1 MSDLFKRI
9 PIIYSDDV
17 NVRLY
22 YLQNLHSF
30 DACKFEKIYALLKE
44 KLGNKLFISES
55 KLPVYIE
62 NDDEMLKMVHDDK
75 YIEWSK
81 TREGLAQICE
91 MSFINTGSS
100 VWGLN
105 GLLDYLFLDKLR
117 HPMITHVKNTIIGAF
132 DAVKYGSAICL
143 SGGMHH
149 ASKSY
154 GTSYLLKSR
163 PWLVCIWRYSN
174 CIQLSSEIQ
183 GV

>member
-1 MSDLFKRI
+1 MSKIF
-9 PIIYSDDV
+9 PILYNDNT

-22 YLQNLHSF
+22 HLQKLHSF

-44 KLGNKLFISES
+44 TLGDKLSDS
-55 KLPVYIE
+55 THRMLPVLFE
-62 NDDEMLKMVHDDK
+62 TDDEMLKMVHDDK

-91 MSFINTGSS
+91 MSFINAGSGI
-100 VWGLN
+100 WCLN
-105 GLLDYLFLDKLR
+105 WILDCLFLDKLR
-117 HPMITHVKNTIIGAF
+117 RPMIAHVKNTIIGAF

-154 GTSYLLKSR
+154 GTKYLLKSR
-163 PWLVCIWRYSN
+163 PWLVCVWRYSN
-174 CIQLSSEIQ
+174 CIQLSSKIQ
-183 GV
+183 GI